1 MAHADLEHLL
11 DQVISELKEHPL
23 DLLSIGD
30 LTGEAAYLEH
40 ARSSYLRTLRD
51 VVRMADSMA
60 SERKEIRILE
70 VGA

>member
-30 LTGEAAYLEH
+30 LTGEAAY
-40 ARSSYLRTLRD
+40 S
-51 VVRMADSMA
+51 
-60 SERKEIRILE
+60 
-70 VGA
+70 